1 MNELKDKALRKALK
15 REENMPHLSPN
26 FCFRTLQRIDEL
38 ARLREKQAERRQ
50 LAAITTAAVLLAGS
64 GVGPDHLEPLARAGV
79 RQFHLS
85 AKRAAPSPMR
95 FRRAGVPMG
104 LPMADEYLREYTDAA
119 LVRQVKARLCALAED
134 FRE

>member
-64 GVGPDHLEPLARAGV
+64 GVFVLFRLFGDRLRQAFRQLWETGRNADYGPMLFL
-79 RQFHLS
+79 
-85 AKRAAPSPMR
+85 
-95 FRRAGVPMG
+95 
-104 LPMADEYLREYTDAA
+104 AA
-119 LVRQVKARLCALAED
+119 LVLILLGLDYMMRRTYYSRQNKRKSS
-134 FRE
+134 